1 MQRYTL
7 KQCNVQQ
14 IKENRPV
21 LLDLPVGSHL
31 GLGLYSDRGLHLYV
45 DGTDQGV
52 IGTDVPDP
60 CYFMFDL
67 YAHCTKVLCTSCYM
81 HYVLH

>member
-21 LLDLPVGSHL
+21 LRDQPVGSHV
-31 GLGLYSDRGLHLYV
+31 GLALDSDRGLHLYV

-60 CYFMFDL
+60 CYFMLDL
-67 YAHCTKVLCTSCYM
+67 YGYCTKVLCTSCYM
-81 HYVLH
+81 Q

>member
-14 IKENRPV
+14 IEEDRPV
-21 LLDLPVGSHL
+21 LCDRPVGSHL
-31 GLGLYSDRGLHLYV
+31 GLALGSDRGLHLYV
-45 DGTDQGV
+45 DGIDQSV

-67 YAHCTKVLCTSCYM
+67 ITYCAKVLCRSCYM
-81 HYVLH
+81 